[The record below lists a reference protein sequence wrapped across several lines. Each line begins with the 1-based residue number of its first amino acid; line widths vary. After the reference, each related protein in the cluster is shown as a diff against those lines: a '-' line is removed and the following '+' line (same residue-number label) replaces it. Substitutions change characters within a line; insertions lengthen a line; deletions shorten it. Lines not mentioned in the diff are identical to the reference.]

1 MKILDIGCGRNKYK
15 SITKGDIVISLD
27 RVKLHRV
34 DIVHDLEKFS
44 LPFRDNE
51 FDKVIAFHVLE
62 HIKNFIP
69 LMAEL
74 HRIMK
79 AGAILEIKVPFYS
92 AQVCNIMIQR
102 IKDFS
107 PFLPLITLVKV
118 HLPTKLMEVE
128 YNSKLKKE
136 K

>member
-15 SITKGDIVISLD
+15 SITKEDIVISLD

-92 AQVCNIMIQR
+92 A
-102 IKDFS
+102 
-107 PFLPLITLVKV
+107 
-118 HLPTKLMEVE
+118 
-128 YNSKLKKE
+128 
-136 K
+136 